1 MIDFGKANIKEKW
14 SILLIKAK
22 ILGSYLQQKPIILFA
37 VIAFILLL
45 LFFLIGSSEQMPQ
58 QHPLLTSS
66 VPFEPDNQDMTGVK
80 ESVDPRD
87 VWTARIED
95 RIQKTKDEVDAER
108 SISEQKSAD
117 EMARL
122 AEEVDA
128 LKQSLYLQKQELEKR
143 KAEQDIS
150 KVQQNGEVVTA
161 NPVKATQIKT
171 LGTFKKDYGTGKK
184 GVEDYI
190 PSGTFVRA
198 VLMMGAVVGTG
209 SNSASNPDPIML
221 RLTDGGIFSKN
232 LRTYQ
237 IKEAILI
244 GDCSGDLSSERAKCR
259 LQTLSL
265 RNRNDEIIE
274 KPIKGWVVGEDAR
287 YGIKGH
293 IVDRSSDMIRI
304 AMLNGILSSMSN
316 FFQSQTTKGVFP
328 ISPITGQQNSLSS
341 ANMLKGGA
349 YAGASDAFSKMADFV
364 MERFNSMSPQ
374 IVIEAGREV
383 DVVFKEGVDLL
394 EIGVSVS
401 ANQISSAIETNKHN
415 DGNLN
420 NYQSNSQNVIQ
431 SQNFDNKFDMKN
443 FARDLE
449 TLNNSNNRV
458 GQNQEGDID
467 GF

>member
-1 MIDFGKANIKEKW
+1 MIDFDKASIKEKW
-14 SILLIKAK
+14 SILLLKAK
-22 ILGSYLQQKPIILFA
+22 ILGSYLQQKPIMLFA
-37 VIAFILLL
+37 VIAFVLLL
-45 LFFLIGSSEQMPQ
+45 LFFFVGDSKQLPI
-58 QHPLLTSS
+58 QHPLLQSS
-66 VPFEPDNQDMTGVK
+66 VPFEPESQDMTGVN

-95 RIQKTKDEVDAER
+95 KIQKTKVEADAER
-108 SISEQKSAD
+108 AISEQKSAD
-117 EMARL
+117 EIARL
-122 AEEVDA
+122 AKEIDM
-128 LKQSLYLQKQELEKR
+128 LKQSLYLQKQEFEQS
-143 KAEQDIS
+143 KADQDINGF
-150 KVQQNGEVVTA
+150 KQNGEAVIA
-161 NPVKATQIKT
+161 SPVKITQIKT
-171 LGTFKKDYGTGKK
+171 LGTFKKDYGGGKR
-184 GVEDYI
+184 GVKDYI
-190 PSGTFVRA
+190 PSGTFARA

-232 LRTYQ
+232 LRTHQ

-244 GDCSGDLSSERAKCR
+244 GDCNGDLSSERAKCR

-274 KPIKGWVVGEDAR
+274 KPIKGWIVGEDAR

-304 AMLNGILSSMSN
+304 AMLNGILGAMSN

-328 ISPITGQQNSLSS
+328 VSPITGQQNSLSS
-341 ANMLKGGA
+341 TNMLKGGA

-374 IVIEAGREV
+374 IMIEAGREV

-394 EIGVSVS
+394 KIGVSES
-401 ANQISSAIETNKHN
+401 ANQINSVIDTNKHS
-415 DGNLN
+415 DGNLSSYQAN
-420 NYQSNSQNVIQ
+420 NQNVIQ
-431 SQNFDNKFDMKN
+431 SDNLGNKFDMKN

-449 TLNNSNNRV
+449 TLNNANNRA
-458 GQNQEGDID
+458 GQNGGDTD